1 LRGVVGA
8 RLPSRVHMIA
18 KSGESTMIQTGS
30 IEPIQL
36 DGAV

>member
-1 LRGVVGA
+1 VVGA
-8 RLPSRVHMIA
+8 RLPSLVHMIA

-36 DGAV
+36 NGGGYL

>member
-1 LRGVVGA
+1 
-8 RLPSRVHMIA
+8 MIA
-18 KSGESTMIQTGS
+18 NGGESTMIQTGS

>member
-8 RLPSRVHMIA
+8 RLPSFVHMIA
-18 KSGESTMIQTGS
+18 NGGESTMIQTGS